1 MTVRPQQERCAA
13 RSYRSLP
20 NSLSFQPTRE
30 QTATVDYT
38 GGIGVQDINQRLV
51 TYMVTVL
58 CTYLQY
64 IYIHT
69 YTYIYT
75 HTRAHIHTYRHCTCL
90 VSHMCVCACIYI
102 YIYIYIHCTCLVTV
116 YTHTSLS
123 HMCVCTH
130 THTHCTCLISVI
142 YTQYVSCYGN

>member
-69 YTYIYT
+69 YTYIYIHT
-75 HTRAHIHTYRHCTCL
+75 HAHIYIHTDTARVWL
-90 VSHMCVCACIYI
+90 VICVCAHVYIYI
-102 YIYIYIHCTCLVTV
+102 YIYIYTARVWLPYMHILPCHI
-116 YTHTSLS
+116 
-123 HMCVCTH
+123 CVCAHTH
-130 THTHCTCLISVI
+130 THTARV
-142 YTQYVSCYGN
+142 